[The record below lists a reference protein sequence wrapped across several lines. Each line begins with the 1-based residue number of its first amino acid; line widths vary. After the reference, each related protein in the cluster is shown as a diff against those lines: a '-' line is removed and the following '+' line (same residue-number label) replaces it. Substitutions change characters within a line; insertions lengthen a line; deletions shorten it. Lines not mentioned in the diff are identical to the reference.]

1 MPVVVKKNTLAGVSV
16 RETLRKQVVR
26 LHRETSL
33 EQAIDLMRK
42 HKINTVLVIDDDMR
56 PAGVVSKT
64 DIIGAYYASLP
75 VDSPLDYIM
84 SSPPVF
90 CRWDDLLETALDQMR
105 SHKIHGL
112 YISGK
117 MPEEIAGILT
127 YSDIVGLLYHYC
139 HKCKLSK
146 FRAGKE
152 EHNGVPIERYKA
164 KNVMSSQVVSFNEN
178 DSLSEIMEALSAYR
192 FGAVLIKD
200 ENSIPSGMISKSDL
214 VLSFQRG
221 IPAEAPA
228 KTIMSTHVV
237 SCEEDEY
244 LEIAIQKMI
253 LAEVQ
258 RLFVYKE
265 NIETISGVLSLSD
278 TARFRS
284 GSCHACMT
292 SRIRV
297 EKHS

>member
-1 MPVVVKKNTLAGVSV
+1 MPVVVKKNTLAGLSV
-16 RETLRKQVVR
+16 GEIIRKQVVR
-26 LHRETSL
+26 LHRERSL
-33 EQAIDLMRK
+33 EQAITLMRK
-42 HKINTVLVIDDDMR
+42 HKINTVLVTDDNMR

-90 CRWDDLLETALDQMR
+90 CRSDDLLEKALDQMR

-112 YISGK
+112 YIAGK
-117 MPEEIAGILT
+117 VPEEIVGILT

-146 FRAGKE
+146 FRAAKE

-164 KNVMSSQVVSFNEN
+164 KEVMSSQVVSFGPD
-178 DSLSEIMEALSAYR
+178 DSLSEIMEALSACR

-200 ENSIPSGMISKSDL
+200 DNNIPSGMVSKTDL
-214 VLSFQRG
+214 VLSFQKG
-221 IPAEAPA
+221 IPPEAPA
-228 KTIMSTHVV
+228 KKIMSTHVV

-265 NIETISGVLSLSD
+265 ELETITGVLSLSD
-278 TARFRS
+278 TARLRS

-297 EKHS
+297 EKHG